1 LAGIEKA
8 LNSIGS
14 LNLLSLQDTPVHR
27 IDPRSKI
34 FVTIFFIFVTVSF
47 SKYEFSGML
56 PLIIYP
62 VVIMSLGRIPLKNIG
77 LKILSVSPFAIAI
90 GIANPFI
97 DRQII
102 LNIGNFGISG
112 GMVSFFSIILKFVLT
127 VGTALTLVATTG
139 FETMCAGLIRFKIP
153 KVFAVQLLFMYR
165 YVFVLFDEALRMIR
179 AHSLRSFSSY
189 PDIRILGSFIG
200 QLLLRS
206 LNRAERIHN
215 AMVSRGF
222 DGDIRIM
229 KTMKMRPADYS
240 YIILWCM
247 FFYLCRTY
255 NLSQILGNLVIRINL

>member
-1 LAGIEKA
+1 MAGIEKA

-34 FVTIFFIFVTVSF
+34 LVTIFFIFITVSF
-47 SKYEFSGML
+47 PKYELSGLL

-62 VVIMSLGRIPLKNIG
+62 VVIMSMGRIPLKNMG
-77 LKILSVSPFAIAI
+77 LKILAVSPFAIAI

-102 LNIGNFGISG
+102 MNIGNLGISG
-112 GMVSFFSIILKFVLT
+112 GTISFLSIIIKFILT

-153 KVFAVQLLFMYR
+153 RVFAVQLLFMYR
-165 YVFVLFDEALRMIR
+165 YIFVLFDEALRMIR
-179 AHSLRSFSSY
+179 AHSLRSFRTY
-189 PDIRILGSFIG
+189 PDIKILGSLIG

-215 AMVSRGF
+215 AMISRGF
-222 DGDIRIM
+222 DGEIRIM
-229 KTMKMRPADYS
+229 KTMKMEPKDYS

-247 FFYLCRTY
+247 FFYLCRIH
-255 NLSQILGNLVIRINL
+255 NLPQALGSLIIRIAS

>member
-8 LNSIGS
+8 LNSVGN

-34 FVTIFFIFVTVSF
+34 LVTIFFIFVTVSF
-47 SKYEFSGML
+47 SKYELSGML

-62 VVIMSLGRIPLKNIG
+62 VINMSLGRIPLKSIG
-77 LKILSVSPFAIAI
+77 LKILAVSPFAVAI

-97 DRQII
+97 DRQIVM
-102 LNIGNFGISG
+102 NIGNFGISG
-112 GMVSFFSIILKFVLT
+112 GLVSFFSIILKFVLT
-127 VGTALTLVATTG
+127 VGTALTLVAITG

-153 KVFAVQLLFMYR
+153 KVFAVQLLLMYR
-165 YVFVLFDEALRMIR
+165 YVFVLFDEALRMLR
-179 AHSLRSFSSY
+179 AHSMRSFRSY

-215 AMVSRGF
+215 AMISRGF
-222 DGDIRIM
+222 DGEIRIM

-255 NLSQILGNLVIRINL
+255 NLPQILGSLIIRINS

>member
-34 FVTIFFIFVTVSF
+34 LVTIFFIYIAVSF
-47 SKYEFSGML
+47 PKYELSGLL

-62 VVIMSLGRIPLKNIG
+62 VSIMSLGRIPLKTMG

-97 DRQII
+97 DRQIVM
-102 LNIGNFGISG
+102 NIGSFGISG
-112 GMVSFFSIILKFVLT
+112 GTLSFISILIKFILT

-139 FETMCAGLIRFKIP
+139 FETMCAGLIRLRIP
-153 KVFAVQLLFMYR
+153 RVFAVQLLFMYR
-165 YVFVLFDEALRMIR
+165 YIFVLFDEALRMIR
-179 AHSLRSFSSY
+179 AHSLRSFRTY
-189 PDIRILGSFIG
+189 PDIKIIGLLIG

-222 DGDIRIM
+222 DGEIRIM
-229 KTMKMRPADYS
+229 KTMRMRPADYS
-240 YIILWCM
+240 YILLWCM
-247 FFYLCRTY
+247 FFFLCRIY
-255 NLSQILGNLVIRINL
+255 NLPQALGNLIIRIAS

>member
-1 LAGIEKA
+1 MAGIEKA

-34 FVTIFFIFVTVSF
+34 FVTIFFIFITVSF
-47 SKYEFSGML
+47 PKYELSGML

-62 VVIMSLGRIPLKNIG
+62 VVIMSLGRIPLENIG
-77 LKILSVSPFAIAI
+77 LKILAVSPFAIAI

-97 DRQII
+97 DQQII
-102 LNIGNFGISG
+102 MNIGNLGISG
-112 GMVSFFSIILKFVLT
+112 GTVSFISILIKFFLT
-127 VGTALTLVATTG
+127 VGTALTLIATTG

-153 KVFAVQLLFMYR
+153 RVFAVQLLFMYR
-165 YVFVLFDEALRMIR
+165 YIFVMFDEALRMIR
-179 AHSLRSFSSY
+179 SHSLRSFSTY
-189 PDIRILGSFIG
+189 PDIKIIGSLIG

-215 AMVSRGF
+215 AMISRGF
-222 DGDIRIM
+222 DGEIRIM

-240 YIILWCM
+240 YMILWCM
-247 FFYLCRTY
+247 FFFLCRTY
-255 NLSQILGNLVIRINL
+255 NLPQALGSLIIRVAS

>member
-1 LAGIEKA
+1 MAGIEKA

-14 LNLLSLQDTPVHR
+14 LNLLSLQDTPIHR

-34 FVTIFFIFVTVSF
+34 FVTILFIFITVSF
-47 SKYEFSGML
+47 SKYELSGML

-62 VVIMSLGRIPLKNIG
+62 VVIISLGRIPLRSVI
-77 LKILSVSPFAIAI
+77 LKVLAVSPFAIAI

-102 LNIGNFGISG
+102 MNIGGFGISG
-112 GMVSFFSIILKFVLT
+112 GTVSFISILMKFALT

-165 YVFVLFDEALRMIR
+165 YIFVLFDETLRMIR
-179 AHSLRSFSSY
+179 AHSLRSFRTY
-189 PDIRILGSFIG
+189 PDIKILGSLIG

-215 AMVSRGF
+215 AMISRGF

-229 KTMKMRPADYS
+229 KEMKMQWPDYS
-240 YIILWCM
+240 YIIIWCM
-247 FFYLCRTY
+247 FFFLCRLY
-255 NLSQILGNLVIRINL
+255 NLPQALGSLIIGIAS